1 MSLELLCVT
10 LIALLFGTVVAFGGY
25 RLFMFLL
32 PIWGFFF
39 GFFIGAQSVQYLL
52 GEGFLGTITGWVVG
66 FVVALIFAVLSYL
79 FYVFAVA
86 LIAASIGYG
95 LGVGIVGLF
104 SENLTLIAWL
114 VGIVLAVIVVGLTF
128 ALNLAK
134 YVIIIGT
141 AFGGA
146 AAAVG
151 TLMVG
156 VENVDLLLFFDNPVR
171 IILNAG
177 FIWAVLL
184 LLMAL
189 AGIVVQVR
197 ANQGW
202 EVESYNRMAAI

>member
-1 MSLELLCVT
+1 MAFELLCAT

-39 GFFIGAQSVQYLL
+39 GFVIGAQSVQYLL
-52 GEGFLGTITGWVVG
+52 GEGFLGTVTGWVVG
-66 FVVALIFAVLSYL
+66 FIVALIFAVLSYL
-79 FYVFAVA
+79 FYVFAVG
-86 LIAASIGYG
+86 IVAASIGYG

-104 SENLTLIAWL
+104 SDNLTLIAWL

-146 AAAVG
+146 AATIG

-156 VENVDLLLFFDNPVR
+156 VQNIDLLVFFGNPVR
-171 IILNAG
+171 TILNAG
-177 FIWAVLL
+177 FLWAVLL
-184 LLMAL
+184 LIMAI
-189 AGIVVQVR
+189 AGIVVQFQ
-197 ANQGW
+197 ANRGW
-202 EVESYNRMAAI
+202 EAETYNRMAAV